1 MLMLTE
7 VEPIDGAGASAS
19 AAAAETPATIA
30 AAIRGGARLQA
41 AELDLV
47 RLREQRRQIKDK
59 LAEAV
64 REAMNAQDHSKKR
77 LQLAIL
83 PLQEE
88 EKAIEAKIRKLRAE
102 IEPMREARA
111 AKVREALRPAKQ
123 QAAERLAKALAIAF
137 EAVGTLNKIA
147 ALSAPNGTAPAVA
160 SLPIS
165 AASLEREA
173 RRWAGM
179 EG

>member
-1 MLMLTE
+1 MKQLD
-7 VEPIDGAGASAS
+7 DGAGAGAGLNSAES
-19 AAAAETPATIA
+19 VAATA
-30 AAIRGGARLQA
+30 AAIGGGARLQA
-41 AELDLV
+41 KEIELV
-47 RLREQRRQIKDK
+47 HLREQRRQIKDK

-77 LQLAIL
+77 LHLAIL

-88 EKAIEAKIRKLRAE
+88 EKAIEAKIRQLRID

-111 AKVREALRPAKQ
+111 AKVAEALRPRR
-123 QAAERLAKALAIAF
+123 AAASARLATALAVAF
-137 EAVGTLNKIA
+137 ESVALLNEIDT
-147 ALSAPNGTAPAVA
+147 LSAPKGTAPAGVG
-160 SLPIS
+160 LPPS
-165 AASLEREA
+165 VGVLERQA